1 MDRSKEINSLEGR
14 ATKLAWQQSMP
25 PLSMPVYFED
35 EEPPKQ
41 YGVKLPDGS
50 VIPLTLPIKIERK
63 KSE

>member
-1 MDRSKEINSLEGR
+1 MDRSKEINSLERR

-35 EEPPKQ
+35 EEPPKKL
-41 YGVKLPDGS
+41 GVKLPDGS

>member
-1 MDRSKEINSLEGR
+1 MDRSREIESLR
-14 ATKLAWQQSMP
+14 RRTAALVYKASMP
-25 PLSMPVYFED
+25 ALSMPVYFED

>member
-1 MDRSKEINSLEGR
+1 
-14 ATKLAWQQSMP
+14 
-25 PLSMPVYFED
+25 MPVYFED

>member
-1 MDRSKEINSLEGR
+1 MDRSREIESLR
-14 ATKLAWQQSMP
+14 RRTAALVYKASMP